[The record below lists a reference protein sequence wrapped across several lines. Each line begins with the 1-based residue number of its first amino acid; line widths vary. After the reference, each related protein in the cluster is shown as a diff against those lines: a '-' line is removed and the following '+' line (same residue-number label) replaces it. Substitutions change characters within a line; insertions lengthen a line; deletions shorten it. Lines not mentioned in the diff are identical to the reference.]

1 MRIFIGYNIHWK
13 TDDSN
18 NGSCTYVRA
27 RPSYNTSVV
36 REKDKYMAGPRS
48 SADGGQNGFDHC
60 CVKTSQMALRKAILL
75 HREGRLT
82 EIDTPTI
89 TFCLLSCI

>member
-1 MRIFIGYNIHWK
+1 
-13 TDDSN
+13 
-18 NGSCTYVRA
+18 
-27 RPSYNTSVV
+27 
-36 REKDKYMAGPRS
+36 MAGPRR

-60 CVKTSQMALRKAILL
+60 CVKTSQMARRKAILL